1 MKSWSLSCN
10 LKLFSSTALAIF
22 LKVKAISY
30 VSDKVAD
37 DDFKR
42 ELSTQYNQYED
53 ILNKVTDIYNDYGEV
68 PNTSNIKKDIMTWM
82 GVQMNT
88 MNDNSNSKLSEMLI
102 QGTVMGII
110 EGRRILNNNP
120 NVDTRIKDTLNE
132 FVQLQENSVTKLK
145 EYL

>member
-1 MKSWSLSCN
+1 MDEKEN
-10 LKLFSSTALAIF
+10 LKI
-22 LKVKAISY
+22 LKELHTGAEMGVKAISY

>member
-1 MKSWSLSCN
+1 MDNNEN
-10 LKLFSSTALAIF
+10 LKV
-22 LKVKAISY
+22 LKELHTGAQMGIKAISY
-30 VSDKVAD
+30 VSEKVED
-37 DDFKR
+37 DNFRR

-53 ILNKVTDIYNDYGEV
+53 ILNKVTDLYNEYGEV
-68 PNTSNIKKDIMTWM
+68 PASSNVKNDMMTWM

-88 MNDNSNSKLSEMLI
+88 INDKSTSKISEMLI

-110 EGRRILNNNP
+110 EGRKILNHNP
-120 NVDTRIKDTLNE
+120 NVETNIKNTLNE

>member
-1 MKSWSLSCN
+1 MDNNEN
-10 LKLFSSTALAIF
+10 LKV
-22 LKVKAISY
+22 LKELHTGAQMGIKAISY
-30 VSDKVAD
+30 ISEKVEND
-37 DDFKR
+37 EFKR

-53 ILNKVTDIYNDYGEV
+53 ILNRVTDLYNEYGEV
-68 PNTSNIKKDIMTWM
+68 PSTSNLKNDMMTWM

-88 MNDNSNSKLSEMLI
+88 MNDKSNSKLSEMLI

-110 EGRRILNNNP
+110 EGRKILNHNP
-120 NVDTRIKDTLNE
+120 NVDKNIKSTLNE